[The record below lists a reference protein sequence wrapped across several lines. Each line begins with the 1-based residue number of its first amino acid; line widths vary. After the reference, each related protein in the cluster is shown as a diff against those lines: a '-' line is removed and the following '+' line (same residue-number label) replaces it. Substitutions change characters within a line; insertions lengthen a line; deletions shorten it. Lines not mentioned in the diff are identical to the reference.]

1 MLIDAFYLIYLL
13 ILCLNV
19 HFIDIF
25 VGDSVIRS
33 SLNEYMLVIQCA
45 ELDF

>member
-1 MLIDAFYLIYLL
+1 MSFVLYHSYLL
-13 ILCLNV
+13 ILFLNV
-19 HFIDIF
+19 HFIDNF
-25 VGDSVIRS
+25 VGDSVIKS